1 MKTFYYFSKSKL
13 KFVEIRNYYQKFL
26 FLILFFSLIISFFIF
41 GTYFVVKEILNPDA
55 EVTSLQAKNIELK
68 KKLELYGLKFE
79 EFKSDLSA
87 LSETNNDLRLAVNLE
102 PLSRNEIGAGGN
114 LFDESI
120 SFNDGNFSSVVNSI
134 DDYVQKIE
142 FQLNFEKQNYEDIK
156 ETIKLNEKLYES
168 IPAIVPTEG
177 PFGDRFGMRTH
188 PILKIKRL
196 HPGLDIVVNTGAPVY
211 APGGGRVVFVGRRG
225 GYGKTLEIDH
235 GFGYT
240 TLYAHLSNILVNKGQ
255 KVERG
260 DKIAL
265 SGNSGKLSTG
275 PHLHYEVRHNG
286 IALNPTNFIYDD
298 VNLFEIVKK

>member
-102 PLSRNEIGAGGN
+102 PLSRNKIGAGGN